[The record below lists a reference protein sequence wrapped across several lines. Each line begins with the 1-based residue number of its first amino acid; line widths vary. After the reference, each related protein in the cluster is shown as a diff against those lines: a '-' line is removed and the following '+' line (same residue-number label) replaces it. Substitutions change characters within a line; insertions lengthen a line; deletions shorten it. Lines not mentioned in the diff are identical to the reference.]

1 MDYADAS
8 DQKMLTLG
16 ARAALRALASEPDGD
31 DTCFDGAPC
40 PEVKVTEARLT
51 RMEATT
57 AKGPAS
63 VPAWSYTVEG
73 LPGPLRMPAVRVTTA
88 AEVSPGGA
96 DHRPYWLEPAWSEW
110 VVSREGTTL
119 QVSLQ
124 VPSCDTSHYRPHLL
138 ETDAAIVV
146 WATTTPTDQEC
157 AAPPRVEE
165 TFTLR
170 APIGDRPVVT
180 LGGRVLLP
188 PYGVSLNGWP

>member
-1 MDYADAS
+1 MVDYADAS
-8 DQKMLTLG
+8 DQKVLTLG
-16 ARAALRALASEPDGD
+16 ARAALRASASEPDGD
-31 DTCFDGAPC
+31 DTRFDGAPC
-40 PEVKVTEARLT
+40 REVKVTEARLA

-73 LPGPLRMPAVRVTTA
+73 LPGPLVLPAVRVTTA
-88 AEVSPGGA
+88 AEVSPGA

-110 VVSREGTTL
+110 VVSREGTTF

-146 WATTTPTDQEC
+146 WATTTPTDQGVRC
-157 AAPPRVEE
+157 TAARRGDIH
-165 TFTLR
+165 TAR
-170 APIGDRPVVT
+170 AHRRPSRGWP
-180 LGGRVLLP
+180 GGVPLP
-188 PYGVSLNGWP
+188 PYRVSLNGWP